1 VNGLAGPPPAG
12 TIGDVLA
19 RLDGIVDRC
28 LSEGSRLGYFA
39 ALYRAVTARVRDGI
53 ASGRFEDGRRMER
66 LDVLFANR
74 YLDAVDRHWRGEE
87 TTRSWRVAF
96 RAAEQWT
103 PTILQHLLLGMNA
116 HINLDLAVAAA
127 EASPGDSLPG
137 LKRDFDEITLL
148 LDEMIEGVQERI
160 ASVSPWHI
168 VIDAA
173 GGRTD
178 EQVCAFAIG
187 KARCL
192 AWNGAET
199 LAALG
204 LDEWEA
210 AISRH
215 DDAVVIV
222 ADAIRSPGPLLRTAH
237 LLARIRENQA
247 VPEVIEA
254 LAS

>member
-1 VNGLAGPPPAG
+1 MNGVAGPLPAG

-53 ASGRFEDGRRMER
+53 ASGRFEDGPRMER

-87 TTRSWRVAF
+87 ATRSWRLAF
-96 RAAEQWT
+96 REATRWP
-103 PTILQHLLLGMNA
+103 PTILQHLLLGVNA
-116 HINLDLAVAAA
+116 HINLDLAIAAA
-127 EASPGDSLPG
+127 EAAPGDSLPG
-137 LKRDFDEITLL
+137 LKRDFDEITDL

-160 ASVSPWHI
+160 ASVSPWHS
-168 VIDAA
+168 VIDVV

-178 EQVCAFAIG
+178 EEICAFAMG
-187 KARCL
+187 TARSL
-192 AWNGAET
+192 AWC
-199 LAALG
+199 AAGVLSAMG
-204 LDEWEA
+204 PELREEE
-210 AISRH
+210 ITRH
-215 DDAVVIV
+215 DDIVVAVGKGVL
-222 ADAIRSPGPLLRTAH
+222 SPGPLLRTAL
-237 LLARIRENQA
+237 LLARARENQS
-247 VPEVIEA
+247 VSKVIEA